1 MLSDTSVWGKL
12 YFVRKTLLIKQNILK
27 TILKM
32 IVEQPGQ
39 FLPKRLLLLLLKT
52 DNFTCYQSLKQFL
65 FSLQTVFDTAINL
78 RNLINQEVF
87 VTLTNSIF
95 WNISTEVIT
104 KKEAVQNEAL
114 ANRACNEK
122 ALYSITFH
130 QQAALAAQIHPW
142 LPEQHTCRSS
152 NKCETE

>member
-1 MLSDTSVWGKL
+1 
-12 YFVRKTLLIKQNILK
+12 
-27 TILKM
+27 M

-95 WNISTEVIT
+95 
-104 KKEAVQNEAL
+104 
-114 ANRACNEK
+114 
-122 ALYSITFH
+122 
-130 QQAALAAQIHPW
+130 
-142 LPEQHTCRSS
+142 
-152 NKCETE
+152 